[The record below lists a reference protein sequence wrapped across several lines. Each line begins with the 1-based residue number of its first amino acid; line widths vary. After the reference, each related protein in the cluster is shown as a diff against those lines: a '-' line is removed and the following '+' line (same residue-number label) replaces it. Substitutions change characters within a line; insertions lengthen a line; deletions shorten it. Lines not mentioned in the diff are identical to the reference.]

1 MKTQKFNIIYL
12 VLFILAM
19 TGTKAIAQQ
28 SSDTSF
34 AKIKLPLTQFLSLVG
49 KQNLDYQA
57 QKYNVSIAEAGI
69 ESAKVFPD
77 PQLSFGAF
85 DNQNES
91 KKLGYGYNAGL
102 STTLELGGKRRARI
116 DLAKSQV
123 ELNKAML
130 EDYFRNLRADASLAY
145 YTAIQNYYIFQVQ
158 KNSWENM
165 DKLARADSIRFK
177 LGAITETD
185 ARQSK
190 LEAGTLRNT
199 LYQNEADWKTALIQ
213 LNLLT
218 GKAHADT
225 LFIPSGDFDKLDRD
239 FLLNNLITNAQN
251 NRADLIVALNTKT
264 AAEKSLKLA
273 HANRTI
279 DLGINLGGTY
289 NTASTNEIAPTP
301 AYRSLNAGLS
311 IPLKFSNHYK
321 GDIKAAQYTIKQ
333 SVVQYDQV
341 LLQIQTEV
349 TQSWMN
355 YKAAQQQAR
364 QFKTGLLT
372 EAQKVLDGKTYSYK
386 RGETSLLEVLNAQ
399 RTYNDVQ
406 QNYYQALYNYTSA
419 LIALERS
426 AGIWDLQ

>member
-1 MKTQKFNIIYL
+1 MKAIQFNTLY
-12 VLFILAM
+12 ILLSILM
-19 TGTKAIAQQ
+19 MGGTKVLAQQ
-28 SSDTSF
+28 SADTSF
-34 AKIKLPLTQFLSLVG
+34 ARTKIQLGQFLSLVG

-77 PQLSFGAF
+77 PELSFGAY
-85 DNQNES
+85 DNQNAS

-102 STTLELGGKRRARI
+102 STSLELGGKRRARI

-130 EDYFRNLRADASLAY
+130 ADFFRNLRADASLAY
-145 YTAIQNYYIFQVQ
+145 YTAIQNYYIFEVQ

-165 DKLARADSIRFK
+165 DKLAKADSIRYK
-177 LGAITETD
+177 LGAITQTD

-199 LYQNEADWKTALIQ
+199 LYQNEADWKTALVQ
-213 LNLLT
+213 LNQLS
-218 GKAHADT
+218 GKIHADT
-225 LFIPSGDFDKLDRD
+225 LFEPSGDFDRLERS
-239 FLLNNLITNAQN
+239 FVLSTLIANAQD
-251 NRADLIVALNTKT
+251 NRADLVVAQNTKT
-264 AAEKSLKLA
+264 AAEKSLQLVK
-273 HANRTI
+273 ANRVI

-289 NTASTNEIAPTP
+289 SAAATNEIAPTP
-301 AYRSLNAGLS
+301 AYTSVNAGLS

-333 SVVQYDQV
+333 SAVQYDQV

-355 YKAAQQQAR
+355 YKAAQKQAA
-364 QFKTGLLT
+364 QFKNGLLI
-372 EAQKVLDGKTYSYK
+372 EAQKVQEGKTYSYK

-406 QNYYQALYNYTSA
+406 QNYYQALFNYAAA
-419 LIALERS
+419 LIVLERS
-426 AGIWDLQ
+426 AGIWDIQ